1 MQTGVNDL
9 VLPEFW
15 LEKINKIAVE
25 AGFTDFTVA
34 PDLGSNHGDG
44 FMATMTAAT
53 ITGTR
58 DGQLDHLGLICK
70 SLPDNPARRQLFSA
84 ARAFEREVYM
94 YNKVLPQLDAFQ
106 REKNVNDEQDGGFFN
121 FPKCYF
127 AISNMISDHHVIIME
142 NLRQKGYGMCDR
154 LTPIDFDCVSTF
166 MTAIGRLHGVSF
178 ALKDQRPEVFETFRE
193 MDDIMLD
200 MLFQSKSWEDLF
212 NSGYDNILLMFK
224 ETKDVTYLK
233 EVRTNWSRHF
243 QECLNNGVAAPFEV
257 IGHGDC
263 WINNLMFV
271 SIKFLNHKMLIK
283 KSQTLCTERA
293 K

>member
-1 MQTGVNDL
+1 MSTSDSVL
-9 VLPEFW
+9 VLPKFW
-15 LEKINKIAVE
+15 LEKINKIAE
-25 AGFTDFTVA
+25 DAGFTDFTVA
-34 PDLGSNHGDG
+34 SDLGSNHGDG

-58 DGQLDHLGLICK
+58 NGHLEHLGLICK

-94 YNKVLPQLDAFQ
+94 YNKVIPELVAFQ
-106 REKNVNDEQDGGFFN
+106 REKNINDELDGGFFN

-142 NLRQKGYGMCDR
+142 NLRERGYGMCDR
-154 LTPIDFDCVSTF
+154 MTPIDFDCVSTF

-178 ALKDQRPEVFETFRE
+178 ALKDQRPEMFETFRE

-200 MLFQSKSWEDLF
+200 MLFRSKGWEDLF
-212 NSGYDNILLMFK
+212 NAGYDNILTMFK
-224 ETKDVTYLK
+224 ERRDVSFLS
-233 EVRTNWSRHF
+233 EVRANWSRIF
-243 QECLNNGVAAPFEV
+243 QECLDNGVAAPFEV

-271 SIKFLNHKMLIK
+271 S
-283 KSQTLCTERA
+283 TY
-293 K
+293 

>member
-1 MQTGVNDL
+1 MTSDSVL

-15 LEKINKIAVE
+15 LEKINEIAE
-25 AGFTDFTVA
+25 DAGFTDFTVA

-44 FMATMTAAT
+44 FMATMTGAT

-58 DGQLDHLGLICK
+58 NGQQHDHLGLICK
-70 SLPDNPARRQLFSA
+70 SLPNNTARRQLFSA

-94 YNKVLPQLDAFQ
+94 YNKVLPELAAFQ
-106 REKNVNDEQDGGFFN
+106 REKNINDEADGGFFN

-127 AISNMISDHHVIIME
+127 AISNMVSDHHVIIME
-142 NLRQKGYGMCDR
+142 NLRQKGYAMCDR
-154 LTPIDFDCVSTF
+154 NALIDFDCVSTF
-166 MTAIGRLHGVSF
+166 MTTIGRFHGVSF

-200 MLFQSKSWEDLF
+200 MLFRSKGWEDVF
-212 NSGYDNILLMFK
+212 NAGYDNILTMFK
-224 ETKDVTYLK
+224 ETRDVKYLS
-233 EVRTNWSRHF
+233 EVRANWSRYF
-243 QECLNNGVAAPFEV
+243 QECLDSGVAAPFEV

-271 SIKFLNHKMLIK
+271 SIR
-283 KSQTLCTERA
+283 S
-293 K
+293 